1 VADLKRLTQQE
12 AAWLIGVTPR
22 ALRDMDAP
30 RAADGSYCGA
40 TLVKW
45 RFQKTFS
52 SQRERLHS
60 AQAEKAELDL
70 AVRRGE
76 LLEAEEVV
84 KTWSDHIA
92 RARLRLRSIPHR
104 VAAQIAIKKSAL
116 EIARLL
122 LDEIDE
128 ALTELAG
135 EPKNEETTNLSNSPL

>member
-1 VADLKRLTQQE
+1 
-12 AAWLIGVTPR
+12 
-22 ALRDMDAP
+22 MHAP
-30 RAADGSYCGA
+30 RAEDGTYNA
-40 TLVKW
+40 RTLIEW
-45 RFQKTFS
+45 RYRKDFT

-76 LLEAEEVV
+76 LLEVGEVV
-84 KTWSDHIA
+84 RTWSDHIA

-104 VAAQIAIKKSAL
+104 VAAQIPVKKSAP

-128 ALTELAG
+128 ALSELGSDPEKVEIAD
-135 EPKNEETTNLSNSPL
+135 LSHSSL

>member
-1 VADLKRLTQQE
+1 
-12 AAWLIGVTPR
+12 
-22 ALRDMDAP
+22 MDAP

-40 TLVKW
+40 ALIKW

-104 VAAQIAIKKSAL
+104 VAAQIAVKTSAP

-135 EPKNEETTNLSNSPL
+135 DPKNEETSDLSNSPL

>member
-1 VADLKRLTQQE
+1 MTDLAHLTQQD
-12 AAWLIGVTPR
+12 AAWLIGITPR

-30 RAADGSYCGA
+30 RAEDGTYNA
-40 TLVKW
+40 RTLIEW
-45 RFQKTFS
+45 RYRKDFT

-76 LLEAEEVV
+76 LLEVGEVV
-84 KTWSDHIA
+84 RTWSDHIA

-104 VAAQIAIKKSAL
+104 VAAQIPVKKSAP

-128 ALTELAG
+128 ALSELGSDPEKVEIAD
-135 EPKNEETTNLSNSPL
+135 LSHSSL